1 MQRSYRSAVIV
12 LGILVLIGIAG
23 VFLFSAQPERPRAED
38 GQKLRIA
45 ATIYPLYDLARTV
58 AGDAADVL
66 LIVPPGASPHTFE
79 ITPRQ
84 LEELQ
89 GSSIIFA
96 IGHDLDRYAAQVSE
110 SIPGSRIV
118 TVDRDIAIRTA
129 QEDAQSSADPHYWLH
144 FGNARTIV
152 DTITNT
158 LSEADPQNAEE
169 YHQNAEMLK
178 TELTATEDELKAA
191 LEPVREQPIIVFH
204 DAWFYFAEDFGLTI
218 AGVFEPSAAE
228 EPTARNLARLRA
240 LAREQ
245 SIKAFFIEPQLSSTA
260 IESFAEELHLSIG
273 TLDPLGGVSGRL
285 SYSELMRYNV
295 NEIIRVHQRDSLP

>member
-12 LGILVLIGIAG
+12 LGILVSIGIVG
-23 VFLFSAQPERPRAED
+23 VFLFSGQPERPRALEA
-38 GQKLRIA
+38 QRIHVA
-45 ATIYPLYDLARTV
+45 ATIYPLYDFARTV

-66 LIVPPGASPHTFE
+66 LILPPGASPHTFE

-96 IGHDLDRYAAQVSE
+96 IGHGLDAYAAQVSE
-110 SIPGSRIV
+110 SIPGSTIV
-118 TVDRDIAIRTA
+118 TIDRGIAIRAA
-129 QEDAQSSADPHYWLH
+129 QEDAHSPTDPHYWLH

-158 LSEADPQNAEE
+158 LSEADPQNAEK

-191 LEPVREQPIIVFH
+191 LEPVREEPMIVFH
-204 DAWFYFAEDFGLTI
+204 DAWLYFAEDFGLTI

-240 LAREQ
+240 LAKEQ
-245 SIKAFFIEPQLSSTA
+245 NVTAFFIEPQLSSTA

-273 TLDPLGGVSGRL
+273 TLDPLGGVSKRL

-295 NEIIRVHQRDSLP
+295 NEIIRVHQRDSSP